1 MMQFSMPSRAVAGVL
16 TAITWLG
23 LGLYVVAEAEL
34 NGDWLG
40 ALWLNAGFLTDLSN
54 LSLAVV
60 MTGVA
65 LGVRKLSAPHVVG
78 WVTAVIATVGVGFWL
93 IGGTLIVGKTPIES
107 FLLHAVTPWAGLA
120 FWLVFAPKGGLRWRT
135 ALIWLAWP
143 ALYFT
148 YAMTRGALAGEYA
161 YPFLD
166 PQTAGIAGVAIG
178 IGKIVVVYVVWCLA
192 LLRLDVMMSRK
203 H

>member
-1 MMQFSMPSRAVAGVL
+1 MQFSIVGRIAAGLLAVVA
-16 TAITWLG
+16 WLG
-23 LGLYVVAEAEL
+23 LGLYVVAEAAGL
-34 NGDWLG
+34 KGDWLG
-40 ALWLNAGFLTDLSN
+40 ALWLNAGYLTDLSN
-54 LSLAVV
+54 LSLAIV

-65 LGVRKLSAPHVVG
+65 LGVRLLSKPQVVG

-93 IGGTLIVGKTPIES
+93 IGGSLIVGETPIES

-166 PQTAGIAGVAIG
+166 PATDGIAGVVMG
-178 IGKIVVVYVVWCLA
+178 IGKIVAVYMAWCLI
-192 LLRLDVMMSRK
+192 LLRLDGMMSRK
-203 H
+203 R

>member
-120 FWLVFAPKGGLRWRT
+120 FWLVFAPKGGLRWR
-135 ALIWLAWP
+135 ADLAGLACP
-143 ALYFT
+143 LFHLRHDA
-148 YAMTRGALAGEYA
+148 RGAGWR
-161 YPFLD
+161 
-166 PQTAGIAGVAIG
+166 V
-178 IGKIVVVYVVWCLA
+178 
-192 LLRLDVMMSRK
+192 RLSVPRSADGRDCWRRDWHRKDCRRVCRLVSRPSQA
-203 H
+203 

>member
-1 MMQFSMPSRAVAGVL
+1 MQFSREGRLVAGVV
-16 TAITWLG
+16 AAVAWVG
-23 LGLYVVAEAEL
+23 LGLYVVAESAGL
-34 NGDWLG
+34 KGDWIG

-54 LSLAVV
+54 LSLAIV

-65 LGVRKLSAPHVVG
+65 LGVRLLSAPHVVG

-93 IGGTLIVGKTPIES
+93 IGGSLIVGETPIES

-120 FWLVFAPKGGLRWRT
+120 FWLIFAPKGGLRWRR

-148 YAMTRGALAGEYA
+148 YAMTRGALSGEYA

-166 PQTAGIAGVAIG
+166 PQTDGIAGAMMG
-178 IGKIVVVYVVWCLA
+178 IGKIVAVYVAWCLV
-192 LLRLDVMMSRK
+192 LLRLDRMMSRK
-203 H
+203 R